1 MSDKV
6 DYVKFQADR
15 VLRLGGRRRRL
26 MNVPRAAP
34 GSQENL
40 LDHAPSVS
48 SPARTSVGY
57 ALMIAATVGH
67 ALRVDERDLAVPDGE
82 PLRT

>member
-1 MSDKV
+1 
-6 DYVKFQADR
+6 
-15 VLRLGGRRRRL
+15 
-26 MNVPRAAP
+26 
-34 GSQENL
+34 

-82 PLRT
+82 PLGRDRRGHHAKAARTVSGSRYSKSSRIFPSAT

>member
-1 MSDKV
+1 
-6 DYVKFQADR
+6 
-15 VLRLGGRRRRL
+15 
-26 MNVPRAAP
+26 
-34 GSQENL
+34 